1 MTHSVLIFIPTYNE
15 RENVERLYVE
25 LAALPV
31 DADFL
36 FLDDNSPD
44 GTGVLLDAIAASDM
58 RVAVIHRS
66 GKLGIGSAH
75 QAGIRYA
82 YDHGYSHLVTMD
94 CDFTHPPSYIPVFLK
109 QVEECEVVVGSR
121 YMSKESLADWNWYR
135 KFLTHLGHFLTTLLL
150 KMPYDA
156 SGAFRVYNLP
166 RIDSLVFSRVRSA
179 SYSFFFESLCL
190 LCMNGARVKEIPI
203 SLPKRTYGHSKMQLS
218 DIGGSLKKL
227 MALWW
232 RFRVF
237 PEDCIV
243 NRSREDA

>member
-1 MTHSVLIFIPTYNE
+1 MTQSVLIFIPSYNE
-15 RENVERLYVE
+15 RENVERLYAE
-25 LAALPV
+25 LVALPV
-31 DADFL
+31 ASDVL

-44 GTGVLLDAIAASDM
+44 GTGELLDAIAARDS
-58 RVAVIHRS
+58 RVSVIHRP

-82 YDHGYSHLVTMD
+82 YDHGYRYFVTMD
-94 CDFTHPPSYIPVFLK
+94 CDFTHPPSYIPSFLK
-109 QVEECEVVVGSR
+109 NADTCDVVIGSR
-121 YMSKESLADWNWYR
+121 FMAKESLADWNWYR
-135 KFLTHLGHFLTTLLL
+135 KFLTQLGHFLTSRLL

-156 SGAFRVYNLP
+156 SGAFRVYCLS
-166 RIDSLVFSRVRSA
+166 RIDSRVFSRVRST

-203 SLPKRTYGHSKMQLS
+203 SLPKRTYGHSKMRLS
-218 DIGGSLKKL
+218 DIIGSLKKL
-227 MALWW
+227 LVLWW

>member
-1 MTHSVLIFIPTYNE
+1 MANPVLILIPTYNE
-15 RENVERLYVE
+15 RENVQRLYEE
-25 LAALPV
+25 LASLSIQ
-31 DADFL
+31 ADIL

-44 GTGVLLDAIAASDM
+44 GTGALLDAIAGKDS
-58 RVAVIHRS
+58 RVAVIHRA

-82 YDHGYSHLVTMD
+82 YEKGYRYLVTMD
-94 CDFTHPPSYIPVFLK
+94 CDFTHPPAYIPAFLDHA
-109 QVEECEVVVGSR
+109 QACDVVVGSR
-121 YMSKESLADWNWYR
+121 YMDRESLADWNWYR
-135 KFLTHLGHFLTTLLL
+135 KFLTHLGHFLTTLML

-156 SGAFRVYNLP
+156 SGAFRVYSLS
-166 RIDSLVFSRVRSA
+166 RIDLRVFDRVQSI

-203 SLPKRTYGHSKMQLS
+203 SLPRRTYGHSKMRFA
-218 DIGGSLKKL
+218 DIFGSLRKL
-227 MALWW
+227 LVLWW

-243 NRSREDA
+243 SPPRGDI